1 MKGIALRA
9 RVEGEQPMT
18 KQSDL
23 YRENAENCMQLAE
36 TAQSEPAYHRYDAD
50 KFSAMD
56 RSRAE
61 MASALKAFARRK
73 VSADN
78 IAKELGRHVGSV
90 KRKAR
95 VGSDALQEGEVTGS
109 AAIRRLFEIG
119 LNVKTK

>member
-1 MKGIALRA
+1 
-9 RVEGEQPMT
+9 
-18 KQSDL
+18 
-23 YRENAENCMQLAE
+23 
-36 TAQSEPAYHRYDAD
+36 
-50 KFSAMD
+50 
-56 RSRAE
+56 

-95 VGSDALQEGEVTGS
+95 VGSDALQEGEMTGS
-109 AAIRRLFEIG
+109 AAIRRLVEIG